1 MARTTNY
8 YYRVSGMLK
17 ILVVDDS
24 EKRVE
29 LLQHAFSNS
38 LLGNHIRV
46 TYTDTADK
54 SRIEL
59 LEPFDL
65 LILDVVIPK
74 KVGGTPQALHSSRLV
89 DDLCSD
95 GNDYIRPKMV
105 IGLTADISE
114 LGAYREN
121 FYKIAS
127 VVLPATLHTQ
137 DWLTDILEQ
146 VSILVRANQKI
157 GKLRRDKLLL
167 TIHGIRTHGKWQ
179 SDLNGEI
186 RKYSRSFVPAEVKYG
201 FFDLISFSIP
211 WLRQRQARQAAV
223 QVKQI
228 LLDNADKEISIVA
241 HSFGSLVL
249 SEALKN
255 TTLTS
260 PVKHIILCGSPLPH
274 NFDLQHLIANSEV
287 TVNECG
293 TQDFVLVAAKSFL
306 LGLGDA
312 GRIGFRRSNAQGFI
326 NRYFKGGHS
335 LYFESCSDTQSFAE
349 KYWLPIILSESMPSQ
364 VDQRINFIG
373 EDFLDLLVKLLGVI
387 KPFWYFGVL
396 IWVVSLFL

>member
-1 MARTTNY
+1 
-8 YYRVSGMLK
+8 MLK

-38 LLGNHIRV
+38 PLRAHVDVI
-46 TYTDTADK
+46 YCDTADK
-54 SRIEL
+54 GRIEM

-74 KVGGTPQALHSSRLV
+74 KVGGTPQALQSSRLV

-95 GNDYIRPKMV
+95 NNDYIRPKMV

-114 LGAYREN
+114 LGVYREN

-127 VVLPATLHTQ
+127 VVLPASLHTQ
-137 DWLTDILEQ
+137 DWMTDILEQ

-179 SDLNGEI
+179 SGLNDEI

-201 FFDLISFSIP
+201 FFDILSFSIP
-211 WLRQRQARQAAV
+211 WLRKRKARQAAV

-228 LLDNADKEISIVA
+228 LLDNSDKEISVVA

-249 SEALKN
+249 SEAFKS
-255 TTLTS
+255 TTLIT
-260 PVKHIILCGSPLPH
+260 PIKHIILCGSPLPH
-274 NFDLQHLIANSEV
+274 SFNLSHLADNAEI
-287 TVNECG
+287 TINECG
-293 TQDFVLVAAKSFL
+293 TRDFILVAAKSFL
-306 LGLGDA
+306 LGLGEA
-312 GRIGFRRSNAQGFI
+312 GRVGFRRSNSKSFI

-335 LYFESCSDTQSFAE
+335 LYFEAHSETQSFAE
-349 KYWLPIILSESMPSQ
+349 RYWLPVILSDSTPLQIDERESY
-364 VDQRINFIG
+364 FG
-373 EDFLDLLVKLLGVI
+373 EDLLDLSVKLLGLV
-387 KPFWYFGVL
+387 KPFLYVGLLGWIIWSVL
-396 IWVVSLFL
+396 